1 METVWTYLAIF
12 GIAVVL
18 AAIVAA
24 AGVFEGL
31 MMIVHDAL
39 SVSNDE
45 EDKGKE

>member
-1 METVWTYLAIF
+1 METVWTYLAVF

-24 AGVFEGL
+24 AGVFDGL

-39 SVSNDE
+39 SNDE